1 MSDRQQIRYT
11 YDGAEEFQELNKAV
25 HEYATLRAILD
36 DHGLP
41 RHHIALSRTIRVRRL
56 GLRRGAFPLLAY
68 RRELLF
74 QFHQA

>member
-41 RHHIALSRTIRVRRL
+41 HQHVALSRRIRVRRL

-68 RRELLF
+68 RRE
-74 QFHQA
+74 